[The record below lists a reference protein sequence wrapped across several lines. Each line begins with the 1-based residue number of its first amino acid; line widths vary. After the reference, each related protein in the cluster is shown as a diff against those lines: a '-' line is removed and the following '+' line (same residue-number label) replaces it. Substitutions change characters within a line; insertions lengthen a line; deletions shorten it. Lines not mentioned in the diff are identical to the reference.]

1 MTHPSCCRA
10 GEIAKPLNLLAWL
23 LCFKT
28 GTLSALLW
36 EGPEGTN
43 GSAGKR
49 RSDKAAAPLQ
59 RNTNVSGRPGG
70 FFVFGVAGC
79 HVPEARAYPIFLP
92 QRLPPIGFLERL
104 RHTLSGMVNA

>member
-1 MTHPSCCRA
+1 
-10 GEIAKPLNLLAWL
+10 LNLRSYL
-23 LCFKT
+23 FYSKT
-28 GTLSALLW
+28 GTLPAFLW

-70 FFVFGVAGC
+70 FFVFGVAGR

-92 QRLPPIGFLERL
+92 QRVPPIGFLERL
-104 RHTLSGMVNA
+104 RHTLSGMFNA